1 MENLENN
8 KQLSLSQRNKIE
20 DMLNQRKRKFE
31 IANELKKSQSTI
43 AREINKHRILK
54 PHNIYKSENMFNCKY
69 FNNCKVCTNMCKI
82 FQPISCKDRDRNI
95 GVCNN
100 CSKLKT
106 CNLDKYFYL
115 ANKAHE
121 QYKYTL
127 TDSRQGVNLN
137 TSELIE
143 LAHIICP
150 LINRGQSIY
159 TILNNHPEIKFC
171 EKTIYNYIEM
181 GLFKD
186 WGITNIS
193 LKRKVKRISKKKN
206 ALKKRKESTNYTGRS
221 YTDYLEYKIKNPNI
235 TTTEMDTV
243 YNNQLGPYIQTFIFE
258 NTSFMIGILHKN
270 KTADSMSQTLN
281 KFQDILSDKEYENL
295 FSTLLTDRGSEFA
308 KPQQF
313 EINMDTGEIRSKI
326 FYCDPMQSS
335 QKPHV
340 ENNHIFIR
348 EILPN
353 GQDWSYLTQ
362 EKLDLMFSHINSTPR
377 KNLGNKTPY
386 EIFTFIY
393 GKELASKLNIQQIA
407 KDEVN
412 TTPRLLK

>member
-1 MENLENN
+1 MVEKG
-8 KQLSLSQRNKIE
+8 KQITLSQRNKIE
-20 DMLNQRKRKFE
+20 QMLNQRRRKFE
-31 IANELKKSQSTI
+31 IANELDKTQSTI
-43 AREINKHRILK
+43 AREINRHRILK
-54 PHNIYKSENMFNCKY
+54 PHNLYKTPNMFNCKY
-69 FNNCKVCTNMCKI
+69 FSNCKVCTDKCKI

-100 CSKLKT
+100 CSNLKT

-115 ANKAHE
+115 AEKAHE
-121 QYKYTL
+121 QYRNTL

-150 LINRGQSIY
+150 LIRKGQSIY
-159 TILNNHPEIKFC
+159 TILNNHPEIKLC

-193 LKRKVKRISKKKN
+193 LKRKIRRRLPKKKF
-206 ALKKRKESTNYTGRS
+206 KKRKEPAIYLERT
-221 YTDYLEYKIKNPNI
+221 YTDYLEYKAQNPDVV
-235 TTTEMDTV
+235 TTEMDTV

-258 NTSFMIGILHKN
+258 NTSFMIGILHTN
-270 KTADSMSQTLN
+270 KTADSMSESLN
-281 KFQDILSDKEYENL
+281 KFQDKLSDKEYENL
-295 FSTLLTDRGSEFA
+295 FSVLLTDRGSEFA

-313 EINMDTGEIRSKI
+313 EINVNTGEIRSKI

-340 ENNHIFIR
+340 ENNHNFIR

-353 GQDWSYLTQ
+353 GQDWSHLTQ
-362 EKLDLMFSHINSTPR
+362 EKLNLIFSHINSTPR

-386 EIFTFIY
+386 EIFTYIY
-393 GKELASKLNIQQIA
+393 GEALANKLNIQKIL
-407 KDEVN
+407 KDEVC

>member
-1 MENLENN
+1 MEIFENK

-20 DMLNQRKRKFE
+20 QLLNQRKRKFE
-31 IANELKKSQSTI
+31 IANELNKTQSTI

-69 FNNCKVCTNMCKI
+69 FNNCKVCTNMCRI

-100 CSKLKT
+100 CPKLKT

-115 ANKAHE
+115 ADKAHQE
-121 QYKYTL
+121 YKYTL
-127 TDSRQGVNLN
+127 TDSRRGINLN
-137 TSELIE
+137 SSELIE

-150 LINRGQSIY
+150 LIKRGQSIY

-181 GLFKD
+181 ELFKD

-193 LKRKVKRISKKKN
+193 LKRKVRRISKKKTV
-206 ALKKRKESTNYTGRS
+206 LKKRKESTNYTGRT
-221 YTDYLEYKIKNPNI
+221 YTDYLEYKLKNPNI

-270 KTADSMSQTLN
+270 KTADSMSNTLN
-281 KFQDILSDKEYENL
+281 KFQDILSNKEYEKL
-295 FSTLLTDRGSEFA
+295 FSVLLTDRGSEFA

-313 EINMDTGEIRSKI
+313 EINMNTGEIRSKI

-353 GQDWSYLTQ
+353 GQDWSSLTQ

-377 KNLGNKTPY
+377 ENLGDKTPY

-393 GKELASKLNIQQIA
+393 GKELANKLNIQKIS